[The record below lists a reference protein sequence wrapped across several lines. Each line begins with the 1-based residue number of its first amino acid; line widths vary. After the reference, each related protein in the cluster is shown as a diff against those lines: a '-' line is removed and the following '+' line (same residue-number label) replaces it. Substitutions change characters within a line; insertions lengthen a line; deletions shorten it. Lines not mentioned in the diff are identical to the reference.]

1 MNENGCVFATSIPFF
16 GTDIYSFNFFF
27 NTVSQP
33 YPGTLTAQLNE
44 AQPTKNNHSVFL

>member
-1 MNENGCVFATSIPFF
+1 MTMVVSLLRL
-16 GTDIYSFNFFF
+16 FNFLEQIYTASIFF